1 VLEAERCLI
10 EERRV
15 AKKASLGLGLNAA
28 PCVKGD
34 LKASGRPVFTKP
46 RVRRNPRTLETE
58 NSPRVPRFAVPIS
71 ERRLKHD
78 QKCSFKRR
86 NFPRRAALLIR
97 FLVNPWSQEA
107 NTQRSNSAVK
117 ARGLFDETYMLSSS

>member
-15 AKKASLGLGLNAA
+15 AKKASLGLGLDAA
-28 PCVKGD
+28 P

-97 FLVNPWSQEA
+97 FLVNPCSQEA